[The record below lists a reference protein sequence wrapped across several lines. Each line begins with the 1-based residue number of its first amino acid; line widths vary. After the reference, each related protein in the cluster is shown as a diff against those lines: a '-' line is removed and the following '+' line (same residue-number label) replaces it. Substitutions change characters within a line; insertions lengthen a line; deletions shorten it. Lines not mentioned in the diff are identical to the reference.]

1 MDSLEEKYLSLEIK
15 NDLFNKKL
23 FELFHLENEIINEEF
38 QLNKEDTIEKYNFI
52 KGQKHCIST
61 VLGILQK

>member
-15 NDLFNKKL
+15 INIFNKKL
-23 FELFHLENEIINEEF
+23 FELFHLENEIIKEEL
-38 QLNKEDTIEKYNFI
+38 QLNKEDTIEKYNFV

-61 VLGILQK
+61 VLSILQK